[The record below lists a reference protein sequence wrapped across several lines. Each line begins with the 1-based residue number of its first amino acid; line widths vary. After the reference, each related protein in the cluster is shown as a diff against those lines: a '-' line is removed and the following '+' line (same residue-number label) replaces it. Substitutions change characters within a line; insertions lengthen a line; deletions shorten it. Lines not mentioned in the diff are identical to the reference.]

1 MNPDNTPE
9 AFTRTVKRF
18 MEDGLQVAETGAR
31 HSSAYRLTEEE
42 RKAVIAE
49 NFRRGLGHLLRL
61 EGEES

>member
-1 MNPDNTPE
+1 MQN
-9 AFTRTVKRF
+9 
-18 MEDGLQVAETGAR
+18 EDEFLNNNARGFHRVGLCAAETDRGGWKG
-31 HSSAYRLTEEE
+31 YTLTEEE